1 MILRQIVTITRDAMP
16 AWAVILILLAL
27 LALIGL
33 IVGGGF
39 VPVGGEAVFVR

>member
-1 MILRQIVTITRDAMP
+1 MILRQIVMIAKDVMP
-16 AWAVILILLAL
+16 AWALILILLAL

-39 VPVGGEAVFVR
+39 VPVGGEAVWR